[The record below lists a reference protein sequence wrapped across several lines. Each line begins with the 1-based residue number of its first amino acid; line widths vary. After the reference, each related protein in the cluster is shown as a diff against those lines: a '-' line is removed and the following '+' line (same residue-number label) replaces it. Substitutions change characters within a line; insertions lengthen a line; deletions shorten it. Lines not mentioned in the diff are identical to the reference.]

1 MTATTHV
8 TPQTLQCAWAGVL
21 SVSQPCPSVW
31 NSMADYLRDPAL
43 GLYSFRRQSRTFLF
57 AQRTE
62 RIVDIMTVRYVNTHL
77 SLFNSSTESGC

>member
-1 MTATTHV
+1 
-8 TPQTLQCAWAGVL
+8 
-21 SVSQPCPSVW
+21 
-31 NSMADYLRDPAL
+31 MADYLRDPAL